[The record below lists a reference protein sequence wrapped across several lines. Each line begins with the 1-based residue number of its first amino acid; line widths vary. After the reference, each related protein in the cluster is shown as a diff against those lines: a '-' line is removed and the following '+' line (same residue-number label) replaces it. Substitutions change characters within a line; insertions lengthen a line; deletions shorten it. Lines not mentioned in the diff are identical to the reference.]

1 MKWVTRERPRID
13 RIACPWLVARF
24 IDDAPEF
31 LFVSADAVHRVAAD
45 TGAIPFDVAGAELTH
60 IGDCCSFDAFLDK
73 YRLHRPAL
81 DRLAVIIRGA
91 DTGHLE
97 LSPECAGLYAIS
109 KGLARHY
116 ADDWELLKHG
126 MVMYDALYI
135 WCECDPGTE
144 ST

>member
-1 MKWVTRERPRID
+1 MHFSINTGCTGPR
-13 RIACPWLVARF
+13 W
-24 IDDAPEF
+24 
-31 LFVSADAVHRVAAD
+31 
-45 TGAIPFDVAGAELTH
+45 TGL
-60 IGDCCSFDAFLDK
+60 L
-73 YRLHRPAL
+73 
-81 DRLAVIIRGA
+81 IIRGA

-135 WCECDPGTE
+135 WCECDPGTG